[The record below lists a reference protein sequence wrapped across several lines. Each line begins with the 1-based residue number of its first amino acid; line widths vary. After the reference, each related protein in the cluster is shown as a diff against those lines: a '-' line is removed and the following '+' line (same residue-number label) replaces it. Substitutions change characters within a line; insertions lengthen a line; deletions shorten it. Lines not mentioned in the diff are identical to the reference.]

1 MTETHSIWPGPLA
14 GVRVLDFTRVLAGPA
29 ASLALAD
36 LGAEVIKIEPPGR
49 GDETRT
55 FPPIK
60 GGESHSYLSVNRG
73 KKSVVIDLKSPD
85 GLQLAKDLAAK
96 CDIVV
101 ENYRPGVMDR
111 LGLGYEAVRE
121 ANPKL
126 VYCSVS
132 AYGQT
137 GPWKDRPGV
146 DGIIQAISGMM
157 SVLGRDGE
165 SPEDEPL
172 KISFPAV
179 DMTGGMIAVQGI
191 MMALFA
197 RERHGI
203 GQHVDVSL
211 LEGALVIQKSS
222 LTRYLSSRELPPKT
236 GSRAPYATP
245 NEAYRTKDGY
255 IMLAAYNPA
264 RWTAL
269 CRDVLG
275 RPEMAADPRFVDRT
289 TRQSHH
295 RELKETIESVL
306 ATRTSAE
313 WLALCERHDL
323 ICAPINTYKEVV
335 ELEQIKARKSIES
348 ITLSDGRSMET
359 VAVTPKLSE
368 TPGAIR
374 LPYPSVIGQHTREIL
389 LAVGLSEHDIG
400 KLSADGVI
408 GMHS

>member
-1 MTETHSIWPGPLA
+1 MAGKMPLDGIRVVCFGMGGAAPLA
-14 GVRVLDFTRVLAGPA
+14 TATLGDF
-29 ASLALAD
+29 
-36 LGAEVIKIEPPGR
+36 GAEIFKIEPRSGDWSRTTPGL
-49 GDETRT
+49 GTRE
-55 FPPIK
+55 FNRNKK
-60 GGESHSYLSVNRG
+60 GIA
-73 KKSVVIDLKSPD
+73 IDLKKP
-85 GLQLAKDLAAK
+85 GGIALAMRMISTAD
-96 CDIVV
+96 VV
-101 ENYRPGVMDR
+101 MESFRPGVMTR
-111 LGLGYEAVRE
+111 LGLGYEDVRKV
-121 ANPKL
+121 NPKI

-146 DGIIQAISGMM
+146 DGIIQAVSGMM

-165 SPEDEPL
+165 SPEDEPI
-172 KISFPAV
+172 KIPYPAV

-197 RERHGI
+197 RERHGV

-222 LTRYLSSRELPPKT
+222 LTRYLSSRKLPPKT

-255 IMLAAYNPA
+255 IMIAAYHPA
-264 RWTAL
+264 RWTSL

-275 RPEMAADPRFVDRT
+275 RPELATDPRFADRT

-306 ATRTSAE
+306 RTRTSAE
-313 WLALCERHDL
+313 WLALCEKHDL
-323 ICAPINTYKEVV
+323 ICAPINTYREAI

-359 VAVTPKLSE
+359 VAVTPRLSE
-368 TPGAIR
+368 TPGSIR
-374 LPYPSVIGQHTREIL
+374 SPYPSVIGQHTREIL
-389 LAVGLSEHDIG
+389 LAVGLTDAEID
-400 KLSADGVI
+400 KLDADGVI
-408 GMHS
+408 GMHIQGGSK